1 MTAIEKGKK
10 KKSNWHWQ
18 RQIEISN
25 LLFALQKV
33 VLRRNKE
40 QRAQVGG
47 LVAQTNVLTMDRYWE
62 EGEREQNTANGHL
75 AA

>member
-1 MTAIEKGKK
+1 MTAIEKG

-40 QRAQVGG
+40 QQSSSRWLSGS
-47 LVAQTNVLTMDRYWE
+47 D
-62 EGEREQNTANGHL
+62 
-75 AA
+75 